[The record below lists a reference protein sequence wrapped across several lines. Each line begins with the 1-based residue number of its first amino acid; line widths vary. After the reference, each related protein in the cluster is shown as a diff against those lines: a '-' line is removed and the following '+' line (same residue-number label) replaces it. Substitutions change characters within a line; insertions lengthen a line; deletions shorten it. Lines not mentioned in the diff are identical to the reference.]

1 MAHSAHSM
9 QRNYFLLVCNKICN
23 KSQSINWSYCKL
35 TALGAHVLQMFS
47 GCQEPALSSPLS
59 CFDSVRVSGQCK
71 TRIKQN
77 NQAMYFHEGKQ
88 ITVGK
93 F

>member
-1 MAHSAHSM
+1 MCCEG
-9 QRNYFLLVCNKICN
+9 FLVVKR
-23 KSQSINWSYCKL
+23 QFFP
-35 TALGAHVLQMFS
+35 G
-47 GCQEPALSSPLS
+47 PLS
-59 CFDSVRVSGQCK
+59 CLDSVRVSGQCK